1 MASNEFS
8 KSCEKAGLLVGKESL
23 ASIAASPEF
32 PALVASYAA
41 ESMMPELAPFNPD
54 LAAYAQL
61 ESLGLYVCAS
71 ARLDGRLVGF
81 IGIGTSPALHYSRR
95 LPVIESIFVDRS
107 VRGAAGA
114 GRGLLSFARAH
125 ARAMGAKLLLMSA
138 PPGGAAERFF
148 AASGATHRSSTMGLA
163 V

>member
-1 MASNEFS
+1 MESNES
-8 KSCEKAGLLVGKESL
+8 SSYSAMGGLSVSKESL

-32 PALVASYAA
+32 AALTAAYAA

-54 LAAYAQL
+54 INAYTQL

-81 IGIGTSPALHYSRR
+81 IGIAVSPALHYSKR

-107 VRGAAGA
+107 VPGAAGA
-114 GRGLLSFARAH
+114 GRGLLSFARTH

-138 PPGGAAERFF
+138 PTGGAAERFF
-148 AASGATHRSSTMGLA
+148 AACGATHRSSTMGLA
-163 V
+163 L